1 MRHEDEFGP
10 VAAVYPRSGARMA
23 SGFASGSSFGGD
35 HGDDHGDDPVSD
47 TGRAA
52 GGQSNG
58 QCGGRGCGQSFRAAP
73 GLDPYKV
80 AREEP
85 LRWAAFINEVYPR
98 HDAEVM
104 LHFGVCEKTVRWWRS
119 GERAPRSH
127 HRTIA
132 ERRHGE
138 VARRIMLGDPVG
150 RPGGG
155 SAGCFPGAR
164 SARRA

>member
-1 MRHEDEFGP
+1 MRHEDGFEP
-10 VAAVYPRSGARMA
+10 AVVIYTRSGSGSA
-23 SGFASGSSFGGD
+23 SGTSFGNG
-35 HGDDHGDDPVSD
+35 HGDDAAG
-47 TGRAA
+47 GA

-58 QCGGRGCGQSFRAAP
+58 QFGEQDAGRDAGRGAEQTFHAAP
-73 GLDPYKV
+73 VLDPYKV

-150 RPGGG
+150 RPGGAFAG
-155 SAGCFPGAR
+155 SR
-164 SARRA
+164 LARRA